1 MTSKLTP
8 LACAIVLATSN
19 IYAED
24 TKHNF
29 DIPSQSLETALQ
41 KLASQSGKAMLFAEY
56 AVKGKQSTGL
66 KGQYSTEEALNS
78 LLKNS
83 GLTFN
88 INADGTVMLKPET
101 EDTNVTILD
110 KVIVSDKKPAAG
122 SLSQTTLSTES
133 LQQKQGQIQDTAKLL
148 EDIPGVTVQ
157 ANGGVSSLPVIRGL
171 NDDRVKVE
179 VDGMTIAA
187 ACGNHMNPPLS
198 YIDRTNVGKI
208 DVFQSVTPVSLGG
221 DSIGGTIVVQ
231 SADPVFAEAGK
242 GVLIDGQLSGFYRS
256 NGDSFGGSITTGIA
270 NQNARLEYTGSH
282 SESQNYNDGNGKVIE
297 STAYENQ
304 NHAVKLAY
312 KLDNHLFE
320 FKGGQQHIP
329 LQGFPNQ
336 RMDMLKNDSIFG
348 NLHYKGDYDW
358 GKLDGK
364 LFLENTTHFMD
375 IGYDKLFPQPT
386 GTSHSR
392 MPMDVRGQNLGY
404 KLQAEIPFGQRDTLR
419 VGNEFHANK
428 LNEWWDPVAPNWGPI
443 YNAWGGMWPDPF
455 QNLNNATRD
464 RLGTFVEWE
473 ANWTPELKSL
483 LGLRYDHTVTDAGN
497 VHGYYNAGVV
507 NSLNRASLPIAMLPP
522 PVASNYWTQGRYD
535 SAVKALNEA
544 STWNGMSHERNFDTF
559 DISALLQYTPNRNS
573 QYEFGYARK
582 NRAPGIY
589 DLYPWSTS
597 AMMMSMMGS
606 FGDGNGYVGNIN
618 LKEETAHNISFTAE
632 FHDAANESW
641 QIKATPYFSYVENFI
656 DVDRCGTGNA
666 NCSVSAGHS
675 YGMQPTNG
683 FYFLSMNN
691 HDARL
696 WGADLSART
705 DLFKDPTLGSFG
717 ARTVMS
723 YVRGERMDGGNL
735 YHMMPFNAKLALD
748 HKKEGWRNSVEM
760 QFVDGKSDVQKIRNE
775 LTTPAYILLNAR
787 TGYTYQNLTIDVGL
801 DNILDK
807 QYYHPLA
814 GVNASDYYAMSI
826 TFPDPG
832 YTNNR
837 NLPGMGRS
845 AFIGFTLKY

>member
-1 MTSKLTP
+1 MRQNP
-8 LACAIVLATSN
+8 LFTLSLLAMAISQVAYAKDEKKTEDSPIVL
-19 IYAED
+19 E
-24 TKHNF
+24 
-29 DIPSQSLETALQ
+29 
-41 KLASQSGKAMLFAEY
+41 
-56 AVKGKQSTGL
+56 
-66 KGQYSTEEALNS
+66 
-78 LLKNS
+78 
-83 GLTFN
+83 
-88 INADGTVMLKPET
+88 
-101 EDTNVTILD
+101 
-110 KVIVSDKKPAAG
+110 KVIVSDKKTPTGGLSHTVIKPA
-122 SLSQTTLSTES
+122 EVKE
-133 LQQKQGQIQDTAKLL
+133 KQAQVQDTARLL
-148 EDIPGVTVQ
+148 EDIPGVSFQ
-157 ANGGVSSLPVIRGL
+157 ANGGVSSLPVIRGF
-171 NDDRVKVE
+171 NDDRIKVE
-179 VDGMTIAA
+179 VDGMSIAS

-198 YIDRTNVGKI
+198 YIDRTNVAKV
-208 DVFQSVTPVSLGG
+208 DVLKGITPVSMGG

-231 SADPVFAEAGK
+231 SADPVFAEPGK
-242 GVLIDGQLSGFYRS
+242 GLLIDGQLSGFYRS
-256 NGDSFGGSITTGIA
+256 NGDAFGGSVTAGVA

-282 SESQNYNDGNGKVIE
+282 SQSGNYRDGQNNVIE

-358 GKLDGK
+358 GNLDGK
-364 LFLENTTHFMD
+364 LYLENTSHYMD
-375 IGYDKLFPQPT
+375 MGYDKLYPVPT
-386 GTSHSR
+386 GSSHSP
-392 MPMDVRGQNLGY
+392 MPMDVSGQNLGY
-404 KLQAEIPFGQRDTLR
+404 KLQAEIPFGERDALR

-428 LNEWWDPVAPNWGPI
+428 LNEWWSPVAPKFGTN
-443 YNAWGGMWPDPF
+443 YNYWGGMWPDAF
-455 QNLNNATRD
+455 RNLNNATRD

-483 LGLRYDHTVTDAGN
+483 VGFRYDHTMMDAGN
-497 VHGYYNAGVV
+497 INGYVNSGVV
-507 NSLNRASLPIAMLPP
+507 GALNRANLPSPMMSPTMNSLPAVIA
-522 PVASNYWTQGRYD
+522 ANYWTQSRYD

-559 DISALLQYTPNRNS
+559 DVSALLQYTPNRTS

-582 NRAPGIY
+582 NRAPGVY

-606 FGDGNGYVGNIN
+606 YGDGNGYVGNMN

-632 FHDAANESW
+632 FHDAANENW

-666 NCSVSAGHS
+666 NCSMSSAHS
-675 YGMQPTNG
+675 FSMQPSNG

-696 WGADLSART
+696 WGADLSASASLYKDAMLGEFGTRT
-705 DLFKDPTLGSFG
+705 TMG
-717 ARTVMS
+717 

-748 HKKEGWRNSVEM
+748 HKRQGWRNSVEM
-760 QFVDGKSDVQKIRNE
+760 QFVDGKSDVQQIRNE
-775 LTTPAYILLNAR
+775 LTTPAYILLNAK
-787 TGYTYQNLTIDVGL
+787 TSYTWKNLTVDVGL
-801 DNILDK
+801 DNVLDK

-814 GVNASDYYAMSI
+814 GVNAGDYYAMSI
-826 TFPDPG
+826 SMPDPG
-832 YTNNR
+832 YRNNR
-837 NLPGMGRS
+837 NLAGLGRS
-845 AFIGFTLKY
+845 AFVGFTLKY